1 MSSHRQGVSHKGTKT
16 WNFWNQRDGQKK
28 FFFSKTT
35 KNPTKQTVFC
45 HMWELQSSSIYKI
58 NGTTLWHMLQLI
70 PRTAASKKKKS
81 FKPNVTAGSSQNR
94 GSPLV
99 CLALLPLPQSENLT
113 PNSTIEYANY
123 LHIKNTPRKTK
134 SMAQMLYKDT
144 GQGSEGPDPF
154 FFFRPTWC
162 SSAEGSKGQ
171 ACGGDDAEMVYPIPC
186 KSSPL
191 DRGEELGR
199 GCFRQLKSKG
209 PGLGR
214 AGTLSE
220 RAGGQRAF
228 YWLEGL
234 GSEIFHLT

>member
-1 MSSHRQGVSHKGTKT
+1 MSPHDCTCPAIGKACHTKAPRRETFETKGT
-16 WNFWNQRDGQKK
+16 GKK
-28 FFFSKTT
+28 KIFFPKTT

-134 SMAQMLYKDT
+134 IHGTDT
-144 GQGSEGPDPF
+144 VQRYRAGFWGPRPIF
-154 FFFRPTWC
+154 FFC
-162 SSAEGSKGQ
+162 QLDVLVLKG
-171 ACGGDDAEMVYPIPC
+171 ARARHVVEMM
-186 KSSPL
+186 
-191 DRGEELGR
+191 
-199 GCFRQLKSKG
+199 LK
-209 PGLGR
+209 
-214 AGTLSE
+214 
-220 RAGGQRAF
+220 
-228 YWLEGL
+228 
-234 GSEIFHLT
+234 